1 MWIKKLYATFGKL
14 DNETLS
20 LEQGLNVIYGKNESG
35 KSTWSSFIRAMFY
48 GIATREQRKEGFL
61 PDKEKFLPWNGEP
74 MYGKMEISTSG
85 GDMTIERTSAKSG
98 VFSKASSTYDETG
111 REAPV
116 GEELVGVSRSVY
128 EKTAFIRQASIGVTG
143 DAETERRILSIASSG
158 DETVSAGE
166 VINRLK
172 KRQRL
177 LDGASKNAEIPKLSA
192 EYEALSGKISEA
204 KEKFSEIGRV
214 SESLDACRAAELKL
228 QREALIAKAEEEKNK
243 RGYIERAKEDFSKA
257 AEKLRETET
266 YPTRRELDLFLR
278 KKNERASALLE
289 KEQGEKVSALL
300 REEISK
306 CEAALSS
313 SPFANMTDEE
323 AHAEAESDSEEL
335 GMAENKKKS
344 PVLGI
349 ILLAAAVAT
358 AIIGI
363 FNYWIFIPAALLAVA
378 GIVLLL
384 KPPKKDDEKKNE
396 LTLKYGAANV
406 TAIFSAL
413 EDYRVSSARKRELEE
428 KLFAEDEKN
437 RKKLTVVEIC
447 VSDMKKIAAQFLQNE
462 TDDIAS
468 VETKLTAL
476 VSLREEAVLAEKEAR
491 AKVEA
496 LAATADMSETAIEY
510 EPSEIPTQSFSE
522 IEKEIKEVSEQIKR
536 FEIALATI
544 KSSLS
549 DFSPEKAEKEL
560 LGISEKLSVANFE
573 YDALALAIDT
583 IDEAEVELK
592 GRFSPEIE
600 KRTSEIFKHLC
611 GGSFEL
617 VKIKNSDFEMQVS
630 KGAASAPREALSLSQ
645 GTVDELYFA
654 LRLALFE
661 AIVPEDTA
669 PPLVLDDAFVNFD
682 DERMKKALDLLFEKS
697 RERQIII
704 FSCHTRE
711 AEYLKE
717 RANVREL

>member
-111 REAPV
+111 KEAPI

-128 EKTAFIRQASIGVTG
+128 EKTAFIRQAAMGVTG

-204 KEKFSEIGRV
+204 KEKFSEIGRI

-266 YPTRRELDLFLR
+266 YPTRRELDLFLQ

-300 REEISK
+300 REELSK
-306 CEAALSS
+306 CEAALLS

-323 AHAEAESDSEEL
+323 AHAEAESDNEEL

-413 EDYRVSSARKRELEE
+413 EDYRASSARKRELEE

-437 RKKLTVVEIC
+437 RKKSTVVEIC
-447 VSDMKKIAAQFLQNE
+447 GSDMKKIAAQFLQNE
-462 TDDIAS
+462 TDDITS
-468 VETKLTAL
+468 VEAKLTAF

-560 LGISEKLSVANFE
+560 LGISEKLSLANFE
-573 YDALALAIDT
+573 YDALSLAIDT

-600 KRTSEIFKHLC
+600 KRTSEIFKYLC

-617 VKIKNSDFEMQVS
+617 VRIKNSDFEMQVS
-630 KGAASAPREALSLSQ
+630 KGAASAPRESLSLSQ

-654 LRLALFE
+654 LRFALFE
-661 AIVPEDTA
+661 TIVPEDTA

-682 DERMKKALDLLFEKS
+682 DERMKKALDLLLEKS